1 MERWRLGETEERPVM
16 PPNGGRVDE
25 LVDLSGGTQ
34 RSGVA
39 GVERERRLR
48 VCDSD
53 TARERRGMILGFGGG
68 EGRPGRGLYVAPP
81 NGRIQRSRGAT
92 STVLGRGGRVWGGGG
107 WAVSSPGQFSAWY
120 WAAIMPPIF
129 GSCFGPARRARVAA
143 QALKGHRAGPT
154 LSPIHRA

>member
-107 WAVSSPGQFSAWY
+107 GGPLVARASLVPGIGLLSCRLFSGRASGRPAVLGLRP
-120 WAAIMPPIF
+120 
-129 GSCFGPARRARVAA
+129 
-143 QALKGHRAGPT
+143 KH
-154 LSPIHRA
+154 